1 MSNTHHIGDSAE
13 SVNRPLSITP
23 RHPLLVGDTMKR
35 ADIRDV
41 LNNCV
46 NTLVMLAD
54 LLGDADQTR
63 FPTLDSGA
71 ARRGM
76 FRQLHGVADTLEA
89 IEKLLGAGAKTAE
102 GATA

>member
-1 MSNTHHIGDSAE
+1 MSNVHHIGDSAE
-13 SVNRPLSITP
+13 PVNRPLSITP
-23 RHPLLVGDTMKR
+23 RHPLLVGATLKR
-35 ADIRDV
+35 ADVRDV
-41 LNNCV
+41 LNNCA

-63 FPTLDSGA
+63 FPTLDSGE

-76 FRQLHGVADTLEA
+76 FLQLHGVANTLEA
-89 IEKLLGAGAKTAE
+89 IEKLLGAK

>member
-1 MSNTHHIGDSAE
+1 MSNVHHIGDSAE
-13 SVNRPLSITP
+13 PVNRPLSITP
-23 RHPLLVGDTMKR
+23 RHPLLVGATLKR
-35 ADIRDV
+35 ADVRDV

-76 FRQLHGVADTLEA
+76 FLQLFGVADTLKA
-89 IEKLLGAGAKTAE
+89 IEKLLGAK